1 MCHGLAKYK
10 ELILEPYIF
19 PIFHRVIAHPS
30 VSPYVAKVQPHI
42 NTAVRL
48 TTPVLRRGQKE
59 WNGRVVPTW
68 NARVVPQWNKRV
80 MPAWNQYASPYVVVW
95 GRKYDLWR
103 DEGNRYYNQI
113 AETVGPYGVAVTP
126 YVVAVRNASV
136 RFQQLAQ
143 PYVILAAHHTHK
155 NFVAS
160 KPYLLIAWDH
170 IQLYFKQFLR
180 FLGQQRRQF
189 VDPHVARIL
198 EKVVELSTADPTPS
212 GTKEDGPVDPKAAV
226 PPAAP
231 VVEKVE
237 EETALPPMG
246 SGLLSSTTLRATT
259 SETMSPVTS
268 STAEMLSET
277 LTEGACTVGS
287 VSSGASELA
296 ESTLPVVTSKST
308 VAYAPEVEF
317 TGPPH
322 VIDTMSASTI
332 LDIPVAPE
340 NKAVID
346 LDEFTRDLGLE
357 LDDEPE
363 ETSLSSGLTQE
374 TPKPREETGEERA
387 KRIAQ
392 RLAFTAERRADIE
405 RRHTQFETLLA
416 ALVKEK
422 RQSLR
427 KALVAIRKPAAVE
440 LKNSKE
446 IREGI
451 VNLLAEADRFMKG
464 AEAFLKTLEKEEK
477 EAKAKV
483 ALWDKVVEKVDKKFQ
498 DRLKETEN
506 IVNGWYLQ
514 VLSQEMA
521 EVCLFVGIVSVFL
534 VRLNYSLE

>member
-1 MCHGLAKYK
+1 
-10 ELILEPYIF
+10 
-19 PIFHRVIAHPS
+19 
-30 VSPYVAKVQPHI
+30 
-42 NTAVRL
+42 
-48 TTPVLRRGQKE
+48 
-59 WNGRVVPTW
+59 
-68 NARVVPQWNKRV
+68 
-80 MPAWNQYASPYVVVW
+80 MPAWNQYASPYVAVW

-103 DEGNRYYNQI
+103 DEGNRYYNQV
-113 AETVGPYGVAVTP
+113 AETAAPYGVAVTP
-126 YVVAVRNASV
+126 YVVTVRNAFA

-160 KPYLLIAWDH
+160 KPHLLIAWDH
-170 IQLYFKQFLR
+170 IQLYFKQFLK
-180 FLGQQRRQF
+180 FIGQQRRQF

-237 EETALPPMG
+237 EETALLPTG
-246 SGLLSSTTLRATT
+246 TGLLSSTTLQATT
-259 SETMSPVTS
+259 SETMSPVS
-268 STAEMLSET
+268 SSAAERLSET
-277 LTEGACTVGS
+277 LTEGASTVGS
-287 VSSGASELA
+287 VSSGAPELA
-296 ESTLPVVTSKST
+296 ESTLLVVTSKSS

-317 TGPPH
+317 TRSPR
-322 VIDTMSASTI
+322 VIDTMSI
-332 LDIPVAPE
+332 FDIPVAPE
-340 NKAVID
+340 NKANEAEID
-346 LDEFTRDLGLE
+346 LDEFTRDLG

-374 TPKPREETGEERA
+374 TPKPREETGEGRA
-387 KRIAQ
+387 ERIAQ

-405 RRHTQFETLLA
+405 RRHTQFETQLA

-427 KALVAIRKPAAVE
+427 KALVAIRKPAAAE

-451 VNLLAEADRFMKG
+451 ANLLAEADRFMKG
-464 AEAFLKTLEKEEK
+464 AEAYLKTLEKEQRG
-477 EAKAKV
+477 AKAKV

-521 EVCLFVGIVSVFL
+521 EVCLFVGIVSVLL
-534 VRLNYSLE
+534 VRLNYSPE